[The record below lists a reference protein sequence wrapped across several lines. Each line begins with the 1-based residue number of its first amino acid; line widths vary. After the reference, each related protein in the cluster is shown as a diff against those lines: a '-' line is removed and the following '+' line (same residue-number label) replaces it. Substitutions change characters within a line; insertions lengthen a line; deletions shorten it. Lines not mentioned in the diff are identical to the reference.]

1 MRIDP
6 NVAAGAQVQGQ
17 FFAAKCRQY
26 GNRNQASRPPIQIR
40 SGPDGA
46 PGCFGDEALEVG
58 IELGGACLRSMPTSS
73 ASSPKQPGAPSG
85 PDRIWIGGR
94 EAWLR

>member
-26 GNRNQASRPPIQIR
+26 GNRNQASRPPIQVR

-58 IELGGACLRSMPTSS
+58 IELGGACLPSLDVL
-73 ASSPKQPGAPSG
+73 ASEYLLAHLHV
-85 PDRIWIGGR
+85 DV
-94 EAWLR
+94 EA